1 MEAIAREMSQ
11 SAVSSNKKSWQAL
24 TSTAADNNGGT
35 SSPDINSDVCA
46 SDQVQFNLLYRS
58 LHIYGVLGKRQTGES
73 YYKVERTLIWAWL

>member
-1 MEAIAREMSQ
+1 MC
-11 SAVSSNKKSWQAL
+11 
-24 TSTAADNNGGT
+24 
-35 SSPDINSDVCA
+35 VCA